1 MQFCCQ
7 GRSVIKSKIS
17 MMEVTVLFII
27 IVWIFLTKL
36 PVLGP
41 SVLVI
46 LGKVAH
52 FLGGFINLLLE
63 ISEPKHL
70 LSLLLDLLMDS
81 FEIPDFLV

>member
-1 MQFCCQ
+1 M
-7 GRSVIKSKIS
+7 
-17 MMEVTVLFII
+17 
-27 IVWIFLTKL
+27 
-36 PVLGP
+36 LGP